1 MFWKA
6 ITACFDFF
14 VGSLDLGCLEWR
26 FSDKESV
33 NNDSNRPDINFIRM
47 SLAFEN
53 LRGYVVGS
61 SAYSF
66 LLFLVVFETS
76 GQAEVTELDF
86 HIFVEEQ
93 VTELKT
99 ILDEHITL
107 CG

>member
-1 MFWKA
+1 
-6 ITACFDFF
+6 
-14 VGSLDLGCLEWR
+14 
-26 FSDKESV
+26 
-33 NNDSNRPDINFIRM
+33 M

-99 ILDEHITL
+99 ILDENITL